1 VPPARRRIGLL
12 GGTFDPPHIGHL
24 ALARSARDALALQ
37 EVRFL
42 PTGQSWQ
49 KPSGRTPA
57 AHRMAMVTCALEG
70 LDPAEGLRVDDR
82 EVRRSG
88 PSYTVDTLGEL
99 RAELG
104 EHPALV
110 LIIGSDQLHNLA
122 SWHRWQDLFR
132 FAHVAVTQ
140 RERVPLTGLPE
151 PVQQALEARGCEALP
166 DAPAGSIVFF
176 RMPAVP
182 VSATVLRDHLAR
194 GEAVSG
200 LTPPAVLDYIAA
212 HSLYAAQ
219 PPSFP

>member
-1 VPPARRRIGLL
+1 M
-12 GGTFDPPHIGHL
+12 GHL

-37 EVRFL
+37 EVRLL

-49 KPSGRTPA
+49 KPADRSSAT
-57 AHRMAMVTCALEG
+57 HRLAMVACALQG
-70 LDPAEGLRVDDR
+70 IAPAEGLRLDDR

-88 PSYTVDTLGEL
+88 PSYTVDTLAEL

-104 EHPALV
+104 EHPALI
-110 LIIGSDQLHNLA
+110 LILGSDQLHNLA

-132 FAHVAVTQ
+132 LAHVAVTQ

-151 PVQQALEARGCEALP
+151 AVQQAVEHRGQEALP

-182 VSATVLRDHLAR
+182 VSATVLRAHLAQ
-194 GEAVSG
+194 GEPVSG
-200 LTPPAVLDYIAA
+200 LIPPAVLDYIAA
-212 HSLYAAQ
+212 HSLYAAR
-219 PPSFP
+219 PPSPQKPS